1 MSSTVLV
8 ITAPLPSILA
18 LACGVGG
25 PQRQVVPQ
33 QLHDQGA
40 VLVAV
45 LVQGVQLGDG
55 VVKCLKQKR
64 RRETSNKATTTYS
77 GCGFPS
83 YFIAVATAMRF
94 AYKFCIRLCFDCN
107 NCIRLDQN

>member
-45 LVQGVQLGDG
+45 LIQGVQLCDG
-55 VVKCLKQKR
+55 VVKGLNYEVIKI
-64 RRETSNKATTTYS
+64 RE
-77 GCGFPS
+77 
-83 YFIAVATAMRF
+83 
-94 AYKFCIRLCFDCN
+94 IRLVPCYSTTLLPALQVD
-107 NCIRLDQN
+107 RPYLETT

>member
-45 LVQGVQLGDG
+45 LVQSVQLRDG
-55 VVKCLKQKR
+55 VIKGLKLNVLGLLVYMRRLNFMFIILKITCLA
-64 RRETSNKATTTYS
+64 S
-77 GCGFPS
+77 
-83 YFIAVATAMRF
+83 
-94 AYKFCIRLCFDCN
+94 
-107 NCIRLDQN
+107 